1 MFGQYSNT
9 FSGRK
14 TKRDMLQRLASEGK
28 TIDHKKAVKIENNT
42 LSYTDENGDS
52 VIRLHNTDII
62 RTSANGKKITVFTGG
77 WNTLTTRDRLNGHL
91 PFSVYTQGGTLFVR
105 TAKGTFPIGDQ
116 PVTFSAS
123 GECLTKRALASLKTI
138 AGYKLLIKQWTDRAK
153 RGDIADPA
161 GDPWIPLG
169 TLPSKDVALDWLK
182 TGYVTQHAILS
193 ALKWAGYQDVALQMT
208 AHDLQRKREIPS
220 HFMNAVR
227 RYFKAA
233 LQI

>member
-9 FSGRK
+9 FDGRK
-14 TKRDMLQRLASEGK
+14 TKRDMLERLASEGK
-28 TIDHKKAVKIENNT
+28 TIDPKKAVKIENNT
-42 LSYTDENGDS
+42 LAYTDENGDS

-77 WNTLTTRDRLNGHL
+77 WNTVTTRDRLHGHL
-91 PFSVYTQGGTLFVR
+91 PFSVYTQGGTLFIR
-105 TAKGTFPIGDQ
+105 TAKGTFPIGDK
-116 PVTFSAS
+116 PVTFAPT
-123 GECLTKRALASLKTI
+123 GECLTKRNLASLKTI

-193 ALKWAGYQDVALQMT
+193 ALRWAGYQDMALAMAQ
-208 AHDLQRKREIPS
+208 HDLQKGIS
-220 HFMNAVR
+220 LSNHYMSAVR

-233 LQI
+233 LKI